1 MLNKGFARANGFQDI
16 CKNDFRFSIFF
27 QNLGVLEF
35 LRPYL
40 GHQVIN
46 YWPKKVFLLLNGV

>member
-16 CKNDFRFSIFF
+16 RKNDFGFSIFF
-27 QNLGVLEF
+27 QNLGFEEF

-40 GHQVIN
+40 GHQVFN
-46 YWPKKVFLLLNGV
+46 YRPKKVFLLLNRV